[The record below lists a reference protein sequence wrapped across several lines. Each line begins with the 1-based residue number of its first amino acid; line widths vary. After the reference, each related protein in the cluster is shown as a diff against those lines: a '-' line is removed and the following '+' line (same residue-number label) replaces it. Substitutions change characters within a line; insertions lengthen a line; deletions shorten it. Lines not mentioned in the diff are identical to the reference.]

1 MFSGQLKDF
10 CKSRHYKNWN
20 PDYISRYNSLH
31 DRHLRSYFQHPARK
45 THLNKNNQIT
55 VSGEVVN
62 EKEWRHQNL
71 EWERRR
77 REGEMESER
86 LHRREVDERRAR
98 MELRQKQREEDYKK
112 KKNEK
117 EIYSVKSPST
127 AVKEAWID
135 QDNLLKKISVD
146 NRQDIEHLLNFLN
159 FEMEYILRP
168 RCRSLGTT
176 KLRSSNKRSNSARRY
191 KSEYPNVPGL
201 RSSSGGRSPLSPEVM
216 CRKSGG
222 IRNIEIPGKDFSS
235 PPPILPPQS
244 KRAPPLYF
252 NRGRTKVRLKEFHR
266 PRTAPTSQSCTPHSP
281 THPNYKEE
289 NYLLSTVVLRYV
301 GHPDHYVRSESRA
314 RYRKHRQSKRLPPL
328 PSHLDEIT
336 IEQQPRGSYVLE
348 VFHGFLA
355 VGEEFKFT
363 SRRCEG
369 YPFSLTIYVNRQSH
383 VRLSTCC
390 ESRRTIGSRLGQG
403 YFQLLHLQDAE
414 PCIRCLIEKDPVARK
429 HLATLKKHRGTYD
442 LYGNRKPPTQK
453 KLNKKKK
460 VKLPEET
467 LDSEGDFDALCLNET
482 LTKQSRIKSK
492 SRSNVKIIDPPI
504 SGDNL
509 SSPPSSEAHYSSFEE
524 EEYIDPQISLNGS
537 QERGI
542 KHSDVS

>member
-127 AVKEAWID
+127 AVKM
-135 QDNLLKKISVD
+135 S
-146 NRQDIEHLLNFLN
+146 
-159 FEMEYILRP
+159 
-168 RCRSLGTT
+168 
-176 KLRSSNKRSNSARRY
+176 
-191 KSEYPNVPGL
+191 KSWYNQVT
-201 RSSSGGRSPLSPEVM
+201 
-216 CRKSGG
+216 SGG

-252 NRGRTKVRLKEFHR
+252 NRSRTKVRLKEFHR

-383 VRLSTCC
+383 VRLSTC
-390 ESRRTIGSRLGQG
+390 
-403 YFQLLHLQDAE
+403 
-414 PCIRCLIEKDPVARK
+414 LIEKDPVARK

-460 VKLPEET
+460 VKLPEEI
-467 LDSEGDFDALCLNET
+467 LDSEGDFDALSLNET

-504 SGDNL
+504 SGDKL